1 MEITNFKIRPS
12 GRSRWARGFG
22 DVFFRFGTLGFALV
36 VLAVILLLWWLLI
49 KDSLPSIRQF
59 GWRFLITSVW
69 DPVHL
74 IFGALP
80 VIYGTIVSSLL
91 ALLLAVP
98 ISFGIAVFLAE
109 LAPRWLRGPVS
120 FLVELLAALP
130 SVVYGL
136 WGIFVL
142 VPALRPV
149 QVWLGQHLGFLA
161 IFQGPAYGIG
171 MMAAGLILAIMILPI
186 ITAVSREVLLAV
198 PRSQKEAAYALG
210 STRWEALRGPI
221 FRYARAGLLGAIILG
236 LGRALG
242 ETMAVTMVIGNAHEI
257 SASLFS
263 PASTLASVLAN
274 EFLEANDQLHIAA
287 LIELALVLLVLTII
301 MNAVARLLV
310 WSVARKSREAV
321 QE

>member
-1 MEITNFKIRPS
+1 MEIGNFKIRPS

-22 DVFFRFGTLGFALV
+22 DGLFRFGTLGFALV
-36 VLAVILLLWWLLI
+36 VLVVILLLWWLLG

-59 GWRFLITSVW
+59 GWRFLTTSVW

-91 ALLLAVP
+91 ALVLAVP

-142 VPALRPV
+142 VPTLRPV
-149 QVWLGQHLGFLA
+149 QAWLGQHLGFLP

-198 PRSQKEAAYALG
+198 PKSQKEAAYALG

-263 PASTLASVLAN
+263 PSSTLASVLAN
-274 EFLEANDQLHIAA
+274 EFLEATDQLHIAA

-301 MNAVARLLV
+301 MNAAARLLV

>member
-1 MEITNFKIRPS
+1 MEITDTKLKTS
-12 GRSRWARGFG
+12 GRSRWANSVG
-22 DVFFRFGTLGFALV
+22 DGIFRLGTLAFALV
-36 VLAVILLLWWLLI
+36 VLVVILLLWGLLG
-49 KDSLPSIRQF
+49 KDSLLSIRQF
-59 GWRFLITSVW
+59 GWRFLTTSVW

-80 VIYGTIVSSLL
+80 VIYGTVVSSFL

-98 ISFGIAVFLAE
+98 VSFGIAVFLAE

-149 QVWLGQHLGFLA
+149 EIWLGQHLGFLP
-161 IFQGPAYGIG
+161 IFQGAPYGIG
-171 MMAAGLILAIMILPI
+171 LLAAGLILAIMILPI

-198 PRSQKEAAYALG
+198 PGSQKAAAYALG
-210 STRWEALRGPI
+210 STRWEALKGPV

-257 SASLFS
+257 TASLFAPS
-263 PASTLASVLAN
+263 STLASVLAN
-274 EFLEANDQLHIAA
+274 EFLEATDALHISA